1 MNFKARILFCICSLV
16 FFVSNAQSV
25 SDTILRQKTDSIQFK
40 FKYKSLIIPA
50 VFIGYGIVGLESGQ
64 IKGFNSGISAEVTED
79 IDDKTSIDDFS
90 QYAPIAA
97 FYGLSALGVKS
108 KNTFKDKTI
117 IFATSYLLMGLTV
130 NAFKKTASV
139 ERPDGSSLN
148 SFPSG
153 HTATSFMGAEL
164 MMQEYKNESL
174 WYGISGYV
182 IAAGTGAFRMYNNR
196 HWLTDVVAGAGIGI
210 LSAKA
215 GYWLYPITSKWFTKK
230 ARKLSSNWR
239 SNSTNTKTAMI
250 PFYNGKNIG
259 FGFVK
264 TF

>member
-1 MNFKARILFCICSLV
+1 MNLKAKIIFCICSLA

-25 SDTILRQKTDSIQFK
+25 SDTIPSQKTDSIQLK

-50 VFIGYGIVGLESGQ
+50 VFIGYGIFGLESGQ
-64 IKGFNSGISAEVTED
+64 IKGFNSGISNEVTED
-79 IDDKTSIDDFS
+79 IDEKTSIDDFS

-97 FYGLSALGVKS
+97 FYGLSAFGVKS
-108 KNTFKDKTI
+108 KNNFKDKTI

-130 NAFKKTASV
+130 NAFKQTASV

-153 HTATSFMGAEL
+153 HTATAFMGAEL
-164 MMQEYKNESL
+164 MMQEYKNESV

-182 IAAGTGAFRMYNNR
+182 VAAGTGAFRMYNNR

-215 GYWLYPITSKWFTKK
+215 GYWLYPVTSKWFTKK
-230 ARKLSSNWR
+230 
-239 SNSTNTKTAMI
+239 NSTNTKTAMI
-250 PFYNGKNIG
+250 PFYNGKTTG
-259 FGFVK
+259 FVFVK